1 MFVRWLIG
9 KWRVSSPRGA
19 LVVLTI
25 VSPSALVGTEHATA

>member
-19 LVVLTI
+19 FVVFTI
-25 VSPSALVGTEHATA
+25 VRPSAFVGTEHATA